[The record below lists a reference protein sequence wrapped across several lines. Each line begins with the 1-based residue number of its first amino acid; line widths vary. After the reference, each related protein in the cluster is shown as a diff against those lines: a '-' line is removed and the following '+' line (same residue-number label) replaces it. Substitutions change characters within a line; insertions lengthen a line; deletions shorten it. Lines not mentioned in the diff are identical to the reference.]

1 MQGGSGCPEPP
12 LFVSY
17 GRGEDVRP
25 AGVQVASDV
34 PAVGRAV
41 CFVRAGDG
49 WDAGAEPVPAESNQ
63 ALWAGTLSSMEAP
76 DHWLMERRSRSSR
89 LPSKSM
95 RMSSGK
101 GRVASMSLPAGSVW
115 GMM

>member
-1 MQGGSGCPEPP
+1 MSGASSFCVVREGKGCAAGRRAGR
-12 LFVSY
+12 FRCS
-17 GRGEDVRP
+17 GRGPCCLFCE
-25 AGVQVASDV
+25 
-34 PAVGRAV
+34 GRG
-41 CFVRAGDG
+41 RM
-49 WDAGAEPVPAESNQ
+49 DAGAEPVPAESNQ